1 MKKKKEPIFTFDVLD
16 DYHGSW
22 DGKTG
27 HNSPLYA
34 MRNERK
40 KFREWNINSS
50 MHVWVE
56 LGCPKEKLNIGLSA
70 YGSFLVSIQF
80 STMKYLFRTS
90 FFIIWRNWHG
100 EWETSSEEKII
111 NWSKSKCC

>member
-1 MKKKKEPIFTFDVLD
+1 MTWKIFLHIFICID

-70 YGSFLVSIQF
+70 YGSFLLF
-80 STMKYLFRTS
+80 S
-90 FFIIWRNWHG
+90 
-100 EWETSSEEKII
+100 
-111 NWSKSKCC
+111 

>member
-1 MKKKKEPIFTFDVLD
+1 
-16 DYHGSW
+16 
-22 DGKTG
+22 
-27 HNSPLYA
+27 

-70 YGSFLVSIQF
+70 YGLFFLLFYIF
-80 STMKYLFRTS
+80 YNELILFRES
-90 FFIIWRNWHG
+90 FFIIWRNRHG
-100 EWETSSEEKII
+100 EW
-111 NWSKSKCC
+111 

>member
-1 MKKKKEPIFTFDVLD
+1 
-16 DYHGSW
+16 
-22 DGKTG
+22 
-27 HNSPLYA
+27 

-70 YGSFLVSIQF
+70 YGLVFRIFYTFYNELFLIR
-80 STMKYLFRTS
+80 KS
-90 FFIIWRNWHG
+90 FFIIWRNRYG
-100 EWETSSEEKII
+100 EW
-111 NWSKSKCC
+111 

>member
-1 MKKKKEPIFTFDVLD
+1 
-16 DYHGSW
+16 
-22 DGKTG
+22 
-27 HNSPLYA
+27 

-70 YGSFLVSIQF
+70 YGLFFSYLLYFL
-80 STMKYLFRTS
+80 
-90 FFIIWRNWHG
+90 
-100 EWETSSEEKII
+100 
-111 NWSKSKCC
+111 

>member
-1 MKKKKEPIFTFDVLD
+1 MYLEDDLD

-50 MHVWVE
+50 MHVWEE

-70 YGSFLVSIQF
+70 YGWCLLIFVYTF
-80 STMKYLFRTS
+80 D
-90 FFIIWRNWHG
+90 ND
-100 EWETSSEEKII
+100 
-111 NWSKSKCC
+111 

>member
-1 MKKKKEPIFTFDVLD
+1 MNELTVYLCAQID

-50 MHVWVE
+50 MHVWEE

-70 YGSFLVSIQF
+70 YGLFSCFWRFDIVKISF
-80 STMKYLFRTS
+80 
-90 FFIIWRNWHG
+90 
-100 EWETSSEEKII
+100 
-111 NWSKSKCC
+111 

>member
-1 MKKKKEPIFTFDVLD
+1 LFVGID

-40 KFREWNINSS
+40 KFREWNVNSS
-50 MHVWVE
+50 MLVWVE

-70 YGSFLVSIQF
+70 YGLFFF
-80 STMKYLFRTS
+80 SLLYPINNFRFFRKS
-90 FFIIWRNWHG
+90 FFIIWRNRHG
-100 EWETSSEEKII
+100 QW
-111 NWSKSKCC
+111 

>member
-1 MKKKKEPIFTFDVLD
+1 
-16 DYHGSW
+16 
-22 DGKTG
+22 
-27 HNSPLYA
+27 

-70 YGSFLVSIQF
+70 YGSFLLLS
-80 STMKYLFRTS
+80 
-90 FFIIWRNWHG
+90 
-100 EWETSSEEKII
+100 
-111 NWSKSKCC
+111 

>member
-1 MKKKKEPIFTFDVLD
+1 MIVLKNLD

-34 MRNERK
+34 MRYERK

-50 MHVWVE
+50 MQVWVE

-70 YGSFLVSIQF
+70 YGLFDLLRVLYNKLFL
-80 STMKYLFRTS
+80 
-90 FFIIWRNWHG
+90 
-100 EWETSSEEKII
+100 
-111 NWSKSKCC
+111 